1 LLFVTEPHVAF
12 VNFHRVSFLL
22 NTKLTNTK
30 KTFKLMR
37 YLYSSERCCW
47 TFSIRERYVVST
59 TK

>member
-1 LLFVTEPHVAF
+1 

-37 YLYSSERCCW
+37 YLYSSERCC
-47 TFSIRERYVVST
+47 
-59 TK
+59 